1 MAQIVLVLLLAR
13 HRESYDSL
21 ATQSAMSD
29 EQDHVRRANLVD
41 RNEDGSLTKETI
53 KRAMKAFRKRLKLM
67 RLDDES
73 RLGHDPLSKGVKST
87 IIGIRPPEQYPPDVW
102 DDLVARG
109 RLRRDDHGVYEI
121 VEL

>member
-1 MAQIVLVLLLAR
+1 
-13 HRESYDSL
+13 
-21 ATQSAMSD
+21 MSD
-29 EQDHVRRANLVD
+29 EQDHARRANLVD

-102 DDLVARG
+102 DTGSWKSSCSPGTHGPRYRVTGPMSRCNSLYHARAKASASSSG
-109 RLRRDDHGVYEI
+109 FS
-121 VEL
+121 